1 MSSMKVCTT
10 NRALSSSL
18 ERLKASDS
26 SLGFIPT
33 MGALHQGH
41 VSLIQKA
48 IAENSLVV
56 VSIFVNPTQFDN
68 KSDLETYP
76 QNLNKDIETISAI
89 GSDKIV
95 VYAPSTQDVYKGDL
109 SKENFDFGGLEH
121 QMEGKH
127 RPGHFDGV
135 ATVVYKLLQIV
146 RPDMAYFG
154 EKDFQQL
161 QIVKKLVS
169 VIGASINI
177 IGCPIAREPSGLAMS
192 SRNKRLCNNE
202 RKHASKIYQI
212 LKAVEQKFET
222 VPNSDIR
229 KWVQA
234 QFENDPY
241 INLEYFEISEVST
254 LESALTI
261 APNKKYRAFVA
272 VFIRDVRLIDNIAL
286 N

>member
-10 NRALSSSL
+10 NQALSSSL
-18 ERLKASDS
+18 ESLKASDS
-26 SLGFIPT
+26 SLGFVPT

-48 IAENSLVV
+48 IADNSLVV

-95 VYAPSTQDVYKGDL
+95 FYAPSIQDVYKGDL

-146 RPDMAYFG
+146 KPDMAYFG

-161 QIVKKLVS
+161 LIVKKLVR

-192 SRNKRLCNNE
+192 SRNKRLYNNE
-202 RKHASKIYQI
+202 LKHASKIYQI
-212 LKAVEQKFET
+212 LKAVKQKFET
-222 VPNSDIR
+222 VPISDIR
-229 KWVQA
+229 KWVQDKF
-234 QFENDPY
+234 QNDPY

-254 LESALTI
+254 LESAVTI
-261 APNKKYRAFVA
+261 ASNKKYRAFVA
-272 VFIRDVRLIDNIAL
+272 VFIRDVRLIDNIDL